1 MMRMLWRLGAAV
13 LLAASVARAADPA
26 APGVSGPGS
35 MSKQA
40 ASGANEQPNSNRLY
54 VEQIAFRGNRALPLR
69 ALEAVAAPYLGRD
82 LSAADIEELRDAL
95 THRYTE
101 HGYMCFRAHSLHINL
116 VGAAGFEPATLCSQS
131 RCATRLRHAPTAAH
145 PSTSETTRNLTQCR
159 A

>member
-69 ALEAVAAPYLGRD
+69 TLEAVAAPYLGRD

-101 HGYMCFRAHSLHINL
+101 HGYINL